1 MRIII
6 VFKYLEWNT
15 AETHDKVY
23 SQDCPSLPFF
33 KIREI
38 SDTLSLECSTV
49 YKLTQSDCI
58 LKR

>member
-33 KIREI
+33 KIREM
-38 SDTLSLECSTV
+38 SDTLSLF
-49 YKLTQSDCI
+49 I
-58 LKR
+58 N